1 MQGTTAGSASPVKR
15 TSRIRLATYTVAFV
29 TLLAFLIGH
38 LSTGSLAYPD
48 ALIPSSGAYFGAF
61 ASREGEDSKD
71 VVLRLESQ
79 VGRRLAIDH
88 QYYAWNQTIPT
99 SHQSWDAT
107 TGRLP
112 FVNWSAATTDGSPV
126 RWSAIANGSQDSWI
140 VQRADAFK
148 AFGSPIYLTFHH
160 EPENDLTRF
169 GTPTD
174 YAAAFRHIVTVFRS
188 RGVTNVAFVWTM
200 MSWTFEPRSGRDPNV
215 YYPGDSYVDIIGSD
229 GYNWYPGKAGVPWA
243 SFQQIFQDTNN
254 FAVAHNKPWM
264 VVETGCQEDPA
275 HPSRKG
281 QWFRD
286 IVVTAQGWPLL
297 KAVMY
302 FDATNDYDWN
312 SDSSVSSMQGFAELG
327 RDVYMDSGSNP
338 PPAPTLRNNLD
349 LGPDGASV
357 VAGQATVGDPFSQ
370 VVTTS
375 GSTLTYS
382 SRHSFVTGEF
392 SARHV
397 LTSGGNA
404 YYQWTGLRSIWYGRL
419 YVWLGY
425 LPASGLRLVRGSA
438 NDLLRCALDI
448 MPDGTLRWVDQYN
461 HPIIATTTP
470 IALGTW
476 VRIEW
481 KVDHTAGQV
490 TIELFNS
497 SSSSTATQTVVSAT
511 GRAIGLS
518 VEEVQYGR
526 SGTQPFAFKFWTDG
540 PALSSARYFG
550 TT

>member
-1 MQGTTAGSASPVKR
+1 MKR
-15 TSRIRLATYTVAFV
+15 TSRIRLATYAVAFV
-29 TLLAFLIGH
+29 TFSAFLIGPFA
-38 LSTGSLAYPD
+38 TTSLAYPG

-61 ASREGEDSKD
+61 ASPRGGESKTD
-71 VVLRLESQ
+71 AVLRLESR
-79 VGRRLAIDH
+79 VGRKLAIDH

-107 TGRLP
+107 NGRLP
-112 FVNWSAATTDGSPV
+112 FVNWSAGKTDGSPV

-169 GTPTD
+169 GTATD

-200 MSWTFEPRSGRDPNV
+200 MSWTFEPRSGRDPNT

-229 GYNWYPGKAGVPWA
+229 GYELYPGKAGVPWA

-264 VVETGCQEDPA
+264 AVETGAQEDPA
-275 HPSRKG
+275 QPGRKG

-286 IVVTAQGWPLL
+286 IVVTGQSWPLL
-297 KAVMY
+297 KAVIY
-302 FDATNDYDWN
+302 FDMIKEYAPNSWQ
-312 SDSSVSSMQGFAELG
+312 SDSSVSSMQGFTALG
-327 RDVYMDSGSNP
+327 HDPYMNGGSGAP
-338 PPAPTLRNNLD
+338 PPGPTLRNNLD
-349 LGPDGASV
+349 LGPAGAPV
-357 VAGQATVGDPFSQ
+357 LAGQATVGNPFSQ
-370 VVTTS
+370 VMTTS
-375 GSTLTYS
+375 GSTLTYDNT
-382 SRHSFVTGEF
+382 HALGVF
-392 SARHV
+392 SAKHA

-404 YYQWTGLRSIWYGRL
+404 YYQWTGLRSTWYGRL

-425 LPASGLRLVRGSA
+425 RPTSAVRLIRGSTT
-438 NDLLRCALDI
+438 NVLRCALDI
-448 MPDGTLRWVDQYN
+448 MPNGTLVWVDQYN
-461 HPIIATTTP
+461 HAIIATTTP

-497 SSSSTATQTVVSAT
+497 STSSTATQTVVSAT
-511 GRAIGLS
+511 GRAIGPS
-518 VEEVQYGR
+518 AQEIQYGR
-526 SGTQPFAFKFWTDG
+526 SGTQPFAFTFWTDG
-540 PALSSARYFG
+540 PALSSTGYLG